1 LQASIGLGYR
11 RQPMSD
17 DSDEKPSGG
26 TGSKPPPDVTAGDAA
41 PVSGEVPSAVDP
53 AAETKDPLE
62 VAKADAQRFRDQLLR
77 TAADFDN
84 FRKRSRREADDAN
97 RRGRESLLK
106 ELLPVFDNLERAAT
120 SAETAQDAKSVA
132 EGIRMV
138 LRQFGST
145 LDRIGVKRVV
155 SVGQPFDP
163 GLHEAIQHVEST
175 EHEAGTVAAE
185 VQAGYQIGEHLV
197 RAALVVVSKGPGP
210 GGGGGAA
217 GGGDGDADAGKAS
230 DASEG
235 GTEEGGGAPP
245 EEPLN

>member
-1 LQASIGLGYR
+1 MSEA
-11 RQPMSD
+11 SD
-17 DSDEKPSGG
+17 DKPKDGG
-26 TGSKPPPDVTAGDAA
+26 PSSRPPADATSGDAA
-41 PVSGEVPSAVDP
+41 PISGDVASSVDP

-62 VAKADAQRFRDQLLR
+62 VARADAARYRDQLLR

-84 FRKRSRREADDAN
+84 FRKRSRRDAEDAN

-106 ELLPVFDNLERAAT
+106 ELLPVFDNLERAVG

-145 LDRIGVKRVV
+145 LDRVGVKRVV

-210 GGGGGAA
+210 GGGAAPEAAGEGGEADPGGARDGAA
-217 GGGDGDADAGKAS
+217 G
-230 DASEG
+230 
-235 GTEEGGGAPP
+235 EGGGESGEGGALP
-245 EEPLN
+245 N